1 MEIDAMAHWHMAHV
15 LDAANQADAGIAGH
29 DHTGR
34 IVQRLHGRTAQTVD
48 RICWYRMRDLRQQRR
63 VSGDVK
69 TLLEGLLHA
78 TPVDIVY
85 RACLKRR
92 IARQQATHQVR
103 GEVFRAHVAKCAAL
117 RTAHRGANCIDNDNL
132 FHCDSLSRF
141 QSANR
146 TGWLYPG

>member
-1 MEIDAMAHWHMAHV
+1 MEIDAAHWHMAHV
-15 LDAANQADAGIAGH
+15 LDAANQANAGIAGH

-34 IVQRLHGRTAQTVD
+34 IVQRRAQTVD

-78 TPVDIVY
+78 TVDIVY

-92 IARQQATHQVR
+92 IARQRATHLPRAWRNAPPFERPIGVR
-103 GEVFRAHVAKCAAL
+103 IASTMTTCSIV
-117 RTAHRGANCIDNDNL
+117 T
-132 FHCDSLSRF
+132 
-141 QSANR
+141 
-146 TGWLYPG
+146 P